1 VNSTGTTLGGGV
13 GIGFTGFGEV
23 RDVWDELREG
33 VCDKVWDKVFSEIGS
48 VWEMWK
54 TVVVHGRVRG
64 A

>member
-1 VNSTGTTLGGGV
+1 M